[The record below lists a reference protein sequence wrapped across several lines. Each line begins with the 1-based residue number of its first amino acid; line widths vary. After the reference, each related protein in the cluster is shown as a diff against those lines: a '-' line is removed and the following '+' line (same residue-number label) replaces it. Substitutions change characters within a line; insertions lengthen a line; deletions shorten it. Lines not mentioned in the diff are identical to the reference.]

1 MKAWLKAQAELAH
14 AKGLLVGLSG
24 GLDSGVVTNLI
35 KQAFPSDSLAVV
47 MPIQSNPNDLKDAEA
62 IVKSSGIKAVTI
74 DLTESHQTLLA
85 ETVSTLKNNQLF
97 SEKQLKIT
105 DANLRARLRM
115 STLYALAAQL
125 NYLVVGTDN
134 AAEWYTGYFT
144 KYGDGGV
151 DIQPIIDLTKREVG
165 EMARYLK
172 VPESVIDKPP
182 SADLWE
188 GQTDE
193 SELGTTY
200 QAIDDFLDGK
210 PVSNKDK
217 QVIEKLHQKT
227 KHKRNIATQFNFK

>member
-1 MKAWLKAQAELAH
+1 
-14 AKGLLVGLSG
+14 
-24 GLDSGVVTNLI
+24 
-35 KQAFPSDSLAVV
+35 
-47 MPIQSNPNDLKDAEA
+47 DAEA
-62 IVKSSGIKAVTI
+62 IIAESGIQSVTI
-74 DLTESHQTLLA
+74 DLTDSHETLLS
-85 ETVSTLKNNQLF
+85 ETISSLKQFQLF
-97 SEKQLKIT
+97 SDDKLKLT

-115 STLYALAAQL
+115 STLYAVASQL

-134 AAEWYTGYFT
+134 AAEWHTGYFT